1 MADKIGGTSRHDG
14 SYTCCC
20 LMMLHITILM
30 DGEMNMEMS
39 RLIFV
44 TKQSLLWFAWRVCM
58 EPGSP
63 GKTAGTPG
71 QREIPTIFWR
81 AKNHVFPLTRRV
93 KSLAFSIKK
102 VTKSFLGWRVSYYQ
116 FIYLSYLVQT
126 YDKKRHFRLLPVRRI
141 DGLMYRRL
149 IESVRTAELYGDSG
163 WIGLRLIADH

>member
-71 QREIPTIFWR
+71 QREITTIFLASKKSCFPVDPAR
-81 AKNHVFPLTRRV
+81 KISSVFHQKGYKVISR
-93 KSLAFSIKK
+93 LARFI
-102 VTKSFLGWRVSYYQ
+102 LP
-116 FIYLSYLVQT
+116 IYLFVLSSSDIRQKET
-126 YDKKRHFRLLPVRRI
+126 FPVSPR
-141 DGLMYRRL
+141 G
-149 IESVRTAELYGDSG
+149 
-163 WIGLRLIADH
+163 